1 MRLII
6 MQNKTDNKVGSSND
20 TSAFEAEVHSALEQ
34 GLDVQEKMRQ
44 FTLQI
49 ISPRSLDIESVRQ
62 TVAAV
67 LRGAKSWST
76 KRIAAVIRTILN
88 RTGSS
93 QAGYRGAGHGDAAV
107 FRSTKLALEKDG
119 VLLRCRSAQ
128 VRPTRRCQGK
138 RPGVHMSMPMA
149 SRICQD
155 PLLLWQRT
163 SSAVRRSSSVTLK

>member
-1 MRLII
+1 

-20 TSAFEAEVHSALEQ
+20 TSAFEAEVHSAVEQ
-34 GLDVQEKMRQ
+34 GHAVQEKMRQ

-67 LRGAKSWST
+67 LRGAKAGVQKELQQSSEQSS
-76 KRIAAVIRTILN
+76 IARDHH
-88 RTGSS
+88 R
-93 QAGYRGAGHGDAAV
+93 QAIAGLDTAMPQFSEA
-107 FRSTKLALEKDG
+107 SKLALEKDG
-119 VLLRCRSAQ
+119 FLLRCRSAQ
-128 VRPTRRCQGK
+128 VRPARRCQGK

-163 SSAVRRSSSVTLK
+163 SSAVRRLSSVTLK